1 MDVDS
6 RKSREGVIIG
16 QIQVIAGAIEFAGE
30 MAKAKLPQIV
40 AAELA
45 QAKLLEQEGPQA
57 VQKPPAKP
65 VDQEITGIDVL
76 EIESAAEALWKENI
90 YAETGMGCTGPVI
103 MVAPEDLEA
112 AKQKLKEL
120 GFLSE

>member
-1 MDVDS
+1 MYK
-6 RKSREGVIIG
+6 R
-16 QIQVIAGAIEFAGE
+16 QE

-76 EIESAAEALWKENI
+76 EIESAAEALWKMCI
-90 YAETGMGCTGPVI
+90 R
-103 MVAPEDLEA
+103 DRLW
-112 AKQKLKEL
+112 
-120 GFLSE
+120 

>member
-1 MDVDS
+1 MEQDS
-6 RKSREGVIIG
+6 
-16 QIQVIAGAIEFAGE
+16 AGTVE
-30 MAKAKLPQIV
+30 
-40 AAELA
+40 
-45 QAKLLEQEGPQA
+45 
-57 VQKPPAKP
+57 KPPVKP

>member
-1 MDVDS
+1 MRS
-6 RKSREGVIIG
+6 W
-16 QIQVIAGAIEFAGE
+16 
-30 MAKAKLPQIV
+30 LT
-40 AAELA
+40 